1 MSTGGATEEGMDPGV
16 PARPI
21 ATLVLVDDD
30 ESTLAMLSAYLRR
43 HGYHVIGATNP
54 VRALELVQAQPV
66 DLLITDWMMPHVD
79 GITLAEQ
86 VHRLPGREALPV
98 ILITAFGT
106 EEVVDESMRRGVAM
120 TLPKPLDLG
129 RLLTLVGFAT
139 APAPPA
145 H

>member
-1 MSTGGATEEGMDPGV
+1 MDLGARGG
-16 PARPI
+16 PI
-21 ATLVLVDDD
+21 ATLVIVDDD
-30 ESTLAMLSAYLRR
+30 ESTLAMLSTFLRR

-54 VRALELVQAQPV
+54 VKALELVRGQPV

-86 VHRLPGREALPV
+86 VHRVPGREQVPV
-98 ILITAFGT
+98 ILITAHGT
-106 EEVVDESMRRGVAM
+106 EEVVDESMRRGVAL
-120 TLPKPLDLG
+120 TLPKPLELS

-139 APAPPA
+139 ASAPPA